1 MSSEITFNM
10 LKNLFTRLF
19 IGMSLCT
26 LCLSAFSESYPSHPI
41 KLIIPHAPGSSPD
54 AVARVITPKLSER
67 LGQPIVIDNRIG
79 AGGAIGLG
87 AAAKAAPDGYTL
99 VVGHVGTLTINP
111 NIYSNLPY
119 DSKKD
124 FSPISM
130 SVTTPLL
137 MVVSADSPFKSV
149 GDVIAFAKKNPEKI
163 TFSSAGNGT
172 ASHMAGVLFGAMAG
186 INITHI
192 PYKTAPAA
200 LTSVIAGDVTFTFG
214 GQPPAWPLV
223 KGNKLRALGLSSLSR
238 ISDFP
243 ETPAVAESVNGF
255 EVLDWNGLMAPAGT
269 PNDIIERINSEL
281 KEVFKDPEI
290 VKKLRSQGLIPA
302 TGSPAQ
308 FSERIDSETLKWA
321 KVSKDIKLQL
331 D

>member
-1 MSSEITFNM
+1 MS
-10 LKNLFTRLF
+10 KNLLLPVLL
-19 IGMSLCT
+19 GLSLST
-26 LCLSAFSESYPSHPI
+26 LSLGAWSESYPSHPI
-41 KLIIPHAPGSSPD
+41 KLIVPHAAGSSPD

-67 LGQPIVIDNRIG
+67 LGQPIVIDNRVG

-87 AAAKAAPDGYTL
+87 AAAKAPADGYTL

-111 NIYSNLPY
+111 NIYTNLPY

-124 FSPISM
+124 FAPISM

-137 MVVSADSPFKSV
+137 MVVSAESPFKTVS
-149 GDVIAFAKKNPEKI
+149 DVIAYAKKNPEKI

-186 INITHI
+186 ITITHI
-192 PYKTAPAA
+192 PYKAAPAA

-223 KGNKLRALGLSSLSR
+223 KGNKLRALGLSSLTR
-238 ISDFP
+238 VSDFP
-243 ETPAVAESVNGF
+243 ETPAVAESVSGF
-255 EVLDWNGLMAPAGT
+255 EVLDWNGLMAPTGT
-269 PNDIIERINSEL
+269 PIEVIERLNTEI

-290 VKKLRSQGLIPA
+290 VKKLRSQGLLPA

-308 FSERIDSETLKWA
+308 FIDRIESETLKWA